1 MIDPMIKY
9 SFLVF
14 HKDYDQFLNDVRE
27 LGLLHIIEKNEEL
40 NPGIRDKYDQIKQLQ
55 SALKFLKKRELE
67 NAEKGGTP
75 EQGEQAYQKLS
86 QAQRTMEGIQ
96 QEMASLKK
104 EIAYAELWGD
114 FSPETLQKLEAQGIK
129 TRFFTIAARKFNHD
143 WLRQYPI
150 EIISNLFGQTYFVLF
165 DRGEKMGEDFQADEM
180 RPPERPLSVLYRHRD
195 ELLDKQK
202 EIDALFDHYAKESI
216 PAIEA
221 YARQIIDT
229 AEYEK
234 VLVNTEH
241 QAEEKVML
249 LEGWLPLRKQNEMD
263 AYLDQNTV
271 VFVKQRATK
280 NDRVPIALKNNKF
293 VSKFEAIGE
302 LYSLPKYGELD
313 LTPYFAPFYMLF
325 FGFCLGD
332 AGYGLLMAIVALI
345 AQRKVNKELRQ
356 AMGLV
361 FYLGLATIMFGL
373 LSGTVFG
380 ILLYETNMPV
390 YSTIAQN
397 LSEQGTDIN
406 KLFFNLSLA
415 LGAIQILFGMTL
427 RVTNEIR
434 QYGWKAAIST
444 LGWLILLPGSG
455 ILYALGTYADV
466 AASTLKPFWIALFI
480 ITGSMILLLNDINR
494 NVFVNIGVGLWNTY
508 NMLTGLLGDLLSYI
522 RLFALSISSAIL
534 GFVFNRLAVEL
545 SGNIPVLSII
555 IMVIILVFG
564 HGINLFMSGL
574 GSFVHPLR
582 LTFVEFYKNAGFTGG
597 GKKYEPFRKLS

>member
-14 HKDYDQFLNDVRE
+14 HKDYEQFLSDVRE
-27 LGLLHIIEKNEEL
+27 LGLLHIIEKNEDL

-55 SALKFLKKRELE
+55 STLKFLNKREV
-67 NAEKGGTP
+67 EKTGQGGTP
-75 EQGEQAYQKLS
+75 EQGEEAYQKLM
-86 QAQRTMEGIQ
+86 QAQHEMEGLQ

-104 EIAYAELWGD
+104 EITYAELWGD
-114 FSPETLQKLEAQGIK
+114 FSPETLQKLINQGIK
-129 TRFFTIAARKFNHD
+129 TRFFTIATRKFD
-143 WLRQYPI
+143 ASWPEKYPI
-150 EIISNLFGQTYFVLF
+150 EIISTQFGQTYFVLF
-165 DRGEKMGEDFQADEM
+165 DRDENLGEDFQADEM
-180 RPPERPLSVLYRHRD
+180 RAPERPLSVLHHHRD
-195 ELLDKQK
+195 KLLDKQK
-202 EIDALFDHYAKESI
+202 EINTLFDNYAKESI
-216 PAIEA
+216 PAIEE
-221 YARQIIDT
+221 YAKQIMNM

-249 LEGWLPLRKQNEMD
+249 LEGWLPVRKQKDMD
-263 AYLDQNTV
+263 AYLHENTV
-271 VFVKQRATK
+271 VFVKQKATK
-280 NDRVPIALKNNKF
+280 KDRVPIALKNNKF
-293 VSKFEAIGE
+293 VSKFEQIGE

-345 AQRKVNKELRQ
+345 AQRKVNKELRH

-361 FYLGLATIMFGL
+361 FYLGLATILFGL

-427 RVTNEIR
+427 RVINEIR

-444 LGWLILLPGSG
+444 LGWLILLPGAG
-455 ILYALGTYADV
+455 LLYALNAYADI
-466 AASTLKPFWIALFI
+466 AATTLKPFWIALFA

-494 NVFVNIGVGLWNTY
+494 NVFINIGVGLWNTY

-582 LTFVEFYKNAGFTGG
+582 LTFVEFYKNAGFSGG